1 MSAETVYGGGPQ
13 APELGTPQDGTLPV
27 TGFEVVALFLIAAV
41 VAAVALYFNRKGSK

>member
-1 MSAETVYGGGPQ
+1 VSAETVYGGGPQ
-13 APELGTPQDGTLPV
+13 APELGTTDDTLPV